1 MILLVGGEKGGSGKS
16 CLAQNLAAYLQTV
29 AKRDVLLLDAD
40 PQGTTIDWSKE
51 RDANDALPELPTVQ
65 VSGNI
70 RQTLKDLARR
80 YQDVIV
86 DAGGHDSEALRSAM
100 TVATHMLLP
109 FRPKRRDLKTL
120 PKVAQL
126 IRLAQAVNPELI
138 TRAVLTQCPALPSQ
152 ATRISDAKEA
162 CRSFEIP
169 PLEAVT
175 ISRNVY
181 DDADEEGF
189 SVLETK
195 TDEKAA
201 AEVSAVARELFGDLN
216 KLA

>member
-16 CLAQNLAAYLQTV
+16 CLAQNLVVYLQTI

-51 RDANDALPELPTVQ
+51 RDANEELPKLPTVQ

-70 RQTLKDLARR
+70 RQTLSDLARR
-80 YQDVIV
+80 YEDIVV

-126 IRLAQAVNPELI
+126 IRLAHTVNPELI
-138 TRAVLTQCPALPSQ
+138 AYAVLTQCPATPNQ
-152 ATRISDAKEA
+152 IARIEDAKEA
-162 CRSFEIP
+162 CRSFELT
-169 PLEAVT
+169 PLKAIT
-175 ISRNVY
+175 ISRNAY
-181 DDADEEGF
+181 DDADEEGY
-189 SVLETK
+189 SVLEGQV
-195 TDEKAA
+195 DNKAA
-201 AEVSAVARELFGDLN
+201 AEIRALAVELFGTSLT
-216 KLA
+216 